1 MQAIITANNAF
12 LLHSHLKIN
21 PANKP
26 AKPVLSK
33 QTKTVTTGLKF
44 KKNTAPGKTEAPT
57 RTPTNKPAYGPYTQA
72 ATTIGINANVILA
85 IPIDAIKFD
94 KNCKAIAN
102 ADSKAIPVICL
113 ILLLFF
119 ILLIFKFI

>member
-1 MQAIITANNAF
+1 M
-12 LLHSHLKIN
+12 KIN